1 MTLLLKATAQ
11 MIEVL
16 IAATT
21 YVVTY
26 LWPVVN
32 GVMLIYLLFGNLW
45 CKI

>member
-21 YVVTY
+21 YVTY

-32 GVMLIYLLFGNLW
+32 GVMLTYLLFGNLW